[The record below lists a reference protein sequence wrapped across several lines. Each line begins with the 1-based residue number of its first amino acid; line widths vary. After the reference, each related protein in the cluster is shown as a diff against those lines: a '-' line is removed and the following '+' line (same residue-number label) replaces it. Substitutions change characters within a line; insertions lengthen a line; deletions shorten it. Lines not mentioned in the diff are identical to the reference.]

1 MEEINYKSL
10 DKLIKELGKGIS
22 KVKEGTLSPLELN
35 SLLIASRSLHERIAI
50 LQYLKEKETT
60 KDVIETDDIVEKT
73 KLIY

>member
-35 SLLIASRSLHERIAI
+35 SLLIASRSFMNE
-50 LQYLKEKETT
+50 LQFYS
-60 KDVIETDDIVEKT
+60 I
-73 KLIY
+73 